1 MIKQFHNEVTD
12 DQLEQLAPLL
22 SEDDQREIR
31 ALGWQ
36 SCHQALRSSVASSA
50 FTTYF
55 TLNDGTPAGI
65 AGVVPD
71 AEQIG
76 CVWLLTT
83 DAVRQAPLAF
93 VRAARYWLN
102 ALSAQYV
109 MLHNIADPRN
119 TTHMK
124 LLKHL
129 GFKRLGFVPVGS
141 RKHTF
146 VEFAKLLPCASLPR

>member
-1 MIKQFHNEVTD
+1 MIKQFHNEVTA
-12 DQLEQLAPLL
+12 DQLQQLAPLL
-22 SEDDQREIR
+22 SKDDQREIR

-36 SCHQALRSSVASSA
+36 SCHQALWHSARASA
-50 FTTYF
+50 FLTYF
-55 TLNDGTPAGI
+55 TLNDGTPAGL

-83 DAVRQAPLAF
+83 DAVRQVPLAF

-102 ALSAQYV
+102 SLSSQYV

-129 GFKRLGFVPVGS
+129 GFKRLSYVPVGD
-141 RKHTF
+141 RNHTF